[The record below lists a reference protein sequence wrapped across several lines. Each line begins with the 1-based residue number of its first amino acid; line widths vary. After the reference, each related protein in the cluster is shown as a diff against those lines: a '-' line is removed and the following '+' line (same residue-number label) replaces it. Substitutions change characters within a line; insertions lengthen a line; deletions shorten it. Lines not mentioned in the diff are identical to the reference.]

1 MNIPIVSII
10 GRPNVGKST
19 LFNRI
24 IKKRKAVVSDEP
36 GVTRDRNYHLTDW
49 NNRSFYVVD
58 TGGLIPQT
66 DDLILRQVKTQA
78 EIAISE
84 ADLILFMVDAQV
96 GAQTLDLEIAKKLK
110 KIQKKVI
117 LIANKVDNP
126 SQLNEVQVLN
136 KLGLGE
142 PFPVSAATGD
152 NVAELLD
159 SMVSHLA
166 EEKIAEAEV
175 EEGIKVAVL
184 GRPNVGK
191 SSFVNALLGEEK
203 LIVSEVPG
211 TTRDSIDTQLES
223 QGQIFTLIDTAG
235 LRRKSKILGD
245 LEYFTSLRT
254 LRSIQRCD
262 VALVLVEGPEGLL
275 KQDLRIINELIEAS
289 KGLAILVNKWDLVE
303 KETQTAD
310 LYTDTIY
317 RRAPN
322 LYFVPIL
329 YISAK
334 TKKGVTKTMPLI
346 SEIYQERKKRI
357 ETNQL
362 NKILGRNLEKQ
373 PPAAVKGKY
382 VKIYYITQTNV
393 EPPEFVFFSN
403 HPELIQE
410 SYKRFLERKIR
421 EHFGFSGC
429 PLRIKLRKKT

>member
-24 IKKRKAVVSDEP
+24 IKKRKAVVSEEP
-36 GVTRDRNYHLTDW
+36 GVTRDRNYHLTNW
-49 NNRSFYVVD
+49 SNRSFYVVD
-58 TGGLIPQT
+58 TGGLVPQT

-96 GAQTLDLEIAKKLK
+96 GGQTLDLEIAKKLI

-126 SQLNEVQVLN
+126 SQLNEVQALN

-142 PFPVSAATGD
+142 PFPVSAITGD

-159 SMVSHLA
+159 TVVSQLA
-166 EEKIAEAEV
+166 EEKITEV

-203 LIVSEVPG
+203 LIVSEIPG
-211 TTRDSIDTQLES
+211 TTRDSIDTLLVY
-223 QGQIFTLIDTAG
+223 QGQKFTLIDTAG
-235 LRRKSKILGD
+235 LKRKSRILGE

-262 VALVLVEGPEGLL
+262 LGLVLVEGPEGVL
-275 KQDLRIINELIEAS
+275 KQDLRIINDLIEVG

-303 KETQTAD
+303 KETQTAEMYTEA
-310 LYTDTIY
+310 LY
-317 RRAPN
+317 RKAPN

-334 TKKGVTKTMPLI
+334 TKKRVTKTIPLI
-346 SEIYQERKKRI
+346 TEIYQERKKRI
-357 ETNQL
+357 ETSQL
-362 NKILGRNLEKQ
+362 NKILGSEIEKQ
-373 PPAAVKGKY
+373 PPSAVKGKY
-382 VKIYYITQTNV
+382 VKINYITQTDV
-393 EPPEFVFFSN
+393 APPEFVFFSN

-421 EHFGFSGC
+421 EHFGFNGC
-429 PLRIKLRKKT
+429 PIRIKLRKKN

>member
-1 MNIPIVSII
+1 MNIPILSII

-36 GVTRDRNYHLTDW
+36 GVTRDRNYYLTDW
-49 NNRSFYVVD
+49 NDRSFYVVD

-66 DDLILRQVKTQA
+66 DDLILKQVKTQA

-84 ADLILFMVDAQV
+84 ADLILFMVDAGV

-110 KIQKKVI
+110 KIPKKVI

-126 SQLNEVQVLN
+126 TQQNEVHLLN

-142 PFPVSAATGD
+142 PFPVSALTGD

-159 SMVSHLA
+159 EIASHLP
-166 EEKIAEAEV
+166 EEKITEI

-211 TTRDSIDTQLES
+211 TTRDSIDTRLES
-223 QGQIFTLIDTAG
+223 QGQTFTLIDTAG
-235 LRRKSKILGD
+235 LKKKSRILGE

-262 VALVLVEGPEGLL
+262 LGLVLTEGPQGVL
-275 KQDLRIINELIEAS
+275 KQDLRIINDLIEAG

-303 KETQTAD
+303 KETQTTEMYTEA
-310 LYTDTIY
+310 LY
-317 RRAPN
+317 RKAPN

-334 TKKGVTKTMPLI
+334 TKKRVIKTIPLI
-346 SEIYQERKKRI
+346 SEIYQERKKRV

-362 NKILGRNLEKQ
+362 NKILGSEIERQ
-373 PPAAVKGKY
+373 PPAALKGKY
-382 VKIYYITQTNV
+382 VKIYYLTQTDV
-393 EPPEFVFFSN
+393 EPPEFIFFSN

-421 EHFGFSGC
+421 EHFGFIVC
-429 PLRIKLRKKT
+429 PIRIRLRKKT